1 LSQNPFFS
9 PATRVAAAAAGLLN
23 QAELSK
29 KYVAQLAILDPML
42 TASNLT
48 ERVSFKHRSNVDRFI
63 DGLRRAGLPD

>member
-1 LSQNPFFS
+1 
-9 PATRVAAAAAGLLN
+9 LLN